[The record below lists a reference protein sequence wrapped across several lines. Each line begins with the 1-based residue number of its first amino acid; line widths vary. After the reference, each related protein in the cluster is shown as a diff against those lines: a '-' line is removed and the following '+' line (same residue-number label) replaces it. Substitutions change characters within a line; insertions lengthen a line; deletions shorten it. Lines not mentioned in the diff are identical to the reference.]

1 VSLRLID
8 VDKSHCVTTEQK
20 LLWNIQELLKDRVP
34 IDVPQPKVEVVVD
47 QPKDTCTYCGGTH
60 ENRGQVLACAK
71 KFKKGSVS
79 K

>member
-1 VSLRLID
+1 MSLRLVE

-34 IDVPQPKVEVVVD
+34 VDVPQPKVEEVVK
-47 QPKDTCTYCGGTH
+47 PKDICTYCGGTH
-60 ENRGQVLACAK
+60 ENKGQALACAK